1 MQTLAYIEVPWGTV
15 FSTMGTKL
23 VKLDVPD
30 DLHRRIKT
38 IAAYHDKKIP
48 VYVLE
53 VLEESV
59 PKQIVFEGSEP
70 EAPKDVKQKKSQG
83 KVKPVEKS

>member
-1 MQTLAYIEVPWGTV
+1 
-15 FSTMGTKL
+15 MGTKL

-38 IAAYHDKKIP
+38 IAAYKEKKIP

-53 VLEESV
+53 VLEECV
-59 PKQIVFEGSEP
+59 PKQLVFEGP
-70 EAPKDVKQKKSQG
+70 EDGVPKDAKQKKSQG
-83 KVKPVEKS
+83 KVKGP